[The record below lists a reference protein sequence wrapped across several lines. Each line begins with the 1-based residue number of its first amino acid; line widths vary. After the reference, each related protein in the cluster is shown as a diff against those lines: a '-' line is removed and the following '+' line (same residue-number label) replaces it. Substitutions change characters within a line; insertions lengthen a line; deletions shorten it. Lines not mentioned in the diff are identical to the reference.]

1 MTVMPTIVTPLTTT
15 AIRSDMTAPINS
27 ADAQALSLTAAMARG
42 DEEAFRAF
50 HDAYFNRL
58 LRYLF
63 VVTRGDDEAARDA
76 LQETFVRVARHVRAF
91 NSADAF
97 WSWLTVLAR
106 SAARDGSRKR
116 GRYGRLIARFTVL
129 WQRDPDEI
137 NPPEECDLE
146 AMLADALAVLD
157 HTDRAI
163 VEGKYLRGASVRMLA
178 DEIQLTEKAIES
190 RLSRARKQLREE
202 LQKRL
207 RHET

>member
-1 MTVMPTIVTPLTTT
+1 MTPLPPTV
-15 AIRSDMTAPINS
+15 IRSDMTASINP

-42 DEEAFRAF
+42 DEDAFREF
-50 HDAYFNRL
+50 HDAYFDRL

-63 VVTRGDDEAARDA
+63 VVTRGEDEAARDA
-76 LQETFVRVARHVRAF
+76 LQETFIRVARHVRAF
-91 NSADAF
+91 HSADAF

-116 GRYGRLIARFTVL
+116 SRYGRLIARFTIL
-129 WQRDPDEI
+129 WQREPDEI
-137 NPPEECDLE
+137 NPTEECDLE
-146 AMLADALAVLD
+146 TMLAEALALLD

-163 VEGKYLRGASVRMLA
+163 VEGKYLRGASMRMLA
-178 DEIQLTEKAIES
+178 SEVQLTEKAVES

-207 RHET
+207 HHET